1 MRRVTRKKKP
11 IPNNQPLTSLKAI
24 NLFNW
29 EFSLNNLDVNDQ
41 VSVFNETIMNIMPN
55 IVPSKLITC
64 DDRDPPWMNCYI
76 KIRSDSIV
84 LIFYV

>member
-41 VSVFNETIMNIMPN
+41 VSVFNETIMNIMSN
-55 IVPSKLITC
+55 IVPSK
-64 DDRDPPWMNCYI
+64 
-76 KIRSDSIV
+76 
-84 LIFYV
+84 